1 MEVKKKMLGKL
12 VVERR
17 RSKKGSLYDCVVF
30 YPDEMDGKSIILT
43 FDKLIAYRLADL
55 EGVSYEDFV
64 QDEV

>member
-1 MEVKKKMLGKL
+1 MLGNL

-17 RSKKGSLYDCVVF
+17 KSKKGSWYDCVVF
-30 YPDEMDGKSIILT
+30 YPDEINNKSIILT

-55 EGVSYEDFV
+55 AGVSYEDFV